1 MENLMEA
8 GDLDTELIRSLQHDG
23 RASIRSLA
31 ASLGQTRA
39 TVAARLRAMV
49 DDGAL
54 RIVAAVDPALLG
66 QHVLAHVS
74 IRTDGAAAGVAEQ
87 LRAMDETVFVSAIGG
102 SHDLV
107 IEVWLGSTPELHALL
122 AQVRALP
129 GVLDI
134 DTLLYTSVAKGFFV
148 SEYRGEADID
158 DLDAAL
164 IEELQL
170 DGRTTF
176 RELGRIVRLS
186 PSAVA
191 TRVQR
196 LLDSGVIKISAV
208 EARGLGHRQL
218 SMGVGLRLSHDDD
231 EVIAALQAARG
242 VDFAVR
248 TLGRFDAVATLV
260 EPTAGALYA
269 SLERLRALPGVT
281 AVEAWLHLAVLKE
294 DYARKLTTTRGAAT
308 RRRRTPQE

>member
-1 MENLMEA
+1 MEA
-8 GDLDTELIRSLQHDG
+8 RDLDAELIRSLQEDG

-39 TVAARLRAMV
+39 TIAARLRAMV
-49 DDGAL
+49 DDGTV
-54 RIVAAVDPALLG
+54 RVVAAVDPALLG

-74 IRTDGAAAGVAEQ
+74 IRVDGVTAEVAER
-87 LRAMDETVFVSAIGG
+87 LRIMEETVFVSAVGG
-102 SHDLV
+102 VYDLV
-107 IEVWLGSTPELHALL
+107 IEVWLGSTTELHALL
-122 AQVRALP
+122 EQVRSLA
-129 GVLDI
+129 GVAAI
-134 DTLLYTSVAKGFFV
+134 DTLIYTSVAKGFFV

-164 IEELQL
+164 IEELQH

-196 LLDSGVIKISAV
+196 LIDGGVIKISAV
-208 EARGLGHRQL
+208 EARGLGRRQL
-218 SMGVGLRLSHDDD
+218 SMGIGIRLAGGDD
-231 EVIAALQAARG
+231 EVIAALRAARG

-269 SLERLRALPGVT
+269 SLERLRALPGV
-281 AVEAWLHLAVLKE
+281 VSIEGWLHLAVLKE
-294 DYARKLTTTRGAAT
+294 DYARKLGATRVAAN
-308 RRRRTPQE
+308 RRRRTP